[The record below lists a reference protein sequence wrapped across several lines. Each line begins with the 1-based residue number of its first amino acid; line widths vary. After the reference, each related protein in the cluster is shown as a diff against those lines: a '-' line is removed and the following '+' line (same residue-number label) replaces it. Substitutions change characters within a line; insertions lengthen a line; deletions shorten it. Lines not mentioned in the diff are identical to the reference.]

1 MVRVAVTAL
10 LLGWGLS
17 QAPAAVPEPP
27 KGEPKKPGSEKLPP
41 PRVVPPLELKL
52 TARRTDYALDPQQP
66 MLSDLGGHPHPA
78 AVVLDLELRNTGTDS
93 FEVVAPPEPEWELS
107 GPKISAVVK
116 AGRHFFYVAQ
126 TTRFTLDAGE
136 SKHFVIRNLG
146 YRINTEAWAVGWTMP
161 GKYTLTGTWRLALRP
176 APESSDTPDGRQL
189 WQRALDP
196 GPPPFGLVSL
206 STAPIELRVARGA
219 ELGYWTA
226 ALFDPDEEVRLTAAL
241 TLKGSREAAAGAIAE
256 LTRALHDRNPA
267 VRRTAAEALGP
278 LDEKGAAAGPALT
291 GLIADR
297 VAGVRA
303 AAAAALAHVAPR
315 DKKAAHAIVRMLK
328 DPDAGV
334 RRAAAEALG
343 QMAYTGLPT
352 DPAVV
357 SGLRDALRDG
367 ELMVRERAVWALGY
381 VRHPDTVPDLVG
393 LLRAEHKDLR
403 SSALHSLGML
413 GSMAKAAVPE
423 MVEVLRSDPE
433 NREITAWSL
442 ARMGPAAAPAVPALI
457 ECLDE
462 AREGIRNQAARTLRD
477 IGPAAAE
484 AVEPL
489 ATLLTHDK
497 DWGVRCYAAEA
508 LGAIGPAA
516 KAAAPELKLAL
527 KDPMVQVR
535 NAAGEALQ
543 KIQAK

>member
-1 MVRVAVTAL
+1 
-10 LLGWGLS
+10 
-17 QAPAAVPEPP
+17 
-27 KGEPKKPGSEKLPP
+27 
-41 PRVVPPLELKL
+41 
-52 TARRTDYALDPQQP
+52 
-66 MLSDLGGHPHPA
+66 
-78 AVVLDLELRNTGTDS
+78 LR
-93 FEVVAPPEPEWELS
+93 

-116 AGRHFFYVAQ
+116 EGRHFFYAPQ

-146 YRINTEAWAVGWTMP
+146 YRINTEMWAVAWTMP
-161 GKYTLTGTWRLALRP
+161 GNYALHGTWRLALRP
-176 APESSDTPDGRQL
+176 VPESSDTPDGRQL
-189 WQRALDP
+189 WQRELDRD
-196 GPPPFGLVSL
+196 GPPFGMITL
-206 STAPIELRVARGA
+206 STAPIELRVTRGS
-219 ELGYWTA
+219 ELAYWTT
-226 ALFDPDEEVRLTAAL
+226 ALFDPDDEVRLTAAL
-241 TLKGSREAAAGAIAE
+241 TLKGSREAAVGAIAE
-256 LTRALHDRNPA
+256 LTRALHDKNPA
-267 VRRTAAEALGP
+267 VRRTAAEALQP
-278 LDEKGAAAGPALT
+278 LADKAAAAAPALT
-291 GLIADR
+291 GLLADR

-303 AAAAALAHVAPR
+303 AATAALAHVTPR
-315 DKKAAHAIVRMLK
+315 EKKAAHAIVGVLK

-357 SGLRDALRDG
+357 SGLRDAVKDG
-367 ELMVRERAVWALGY
+367 ELMVREQAVRALGH

-393 LLRAEHKDLR
+393 LLQQEHKDLR
-403 SSALHSLGML
+403 STALYSLGML
-413 GSMAKAAVPE
+413 GPMAKPAVPV

-433 NREITAWSL
+433 NREVTAWSL
-442 ARMGPAAAPAVPALI
+442 ARIGPGAAPAVPALI

-477 IGPAAAE
+477 IGPDAAA

-489 ATLLTHDK
+489 ATVLIHDK
-497 DWGVRCYAAEA
+497 DWGVRWYAAEA

-516 KAAAPELKLAL
+516 KAAIPELKVAL

-535 NAAGEALQ
+535 NAASEALQ